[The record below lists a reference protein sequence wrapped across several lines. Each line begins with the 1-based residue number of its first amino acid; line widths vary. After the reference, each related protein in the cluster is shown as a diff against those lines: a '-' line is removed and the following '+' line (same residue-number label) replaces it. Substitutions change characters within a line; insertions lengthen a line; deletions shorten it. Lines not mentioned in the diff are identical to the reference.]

1 LRSFQRRDA
10 AVEALVLH
18 QSIAAGTLVCEY
30 EDFVRR
36 DAVAA
41 PARRDDMADDR
52 NNTTATATGF
62 AFGLGLVAGAA
73 IGVGLGLLFA
83 PKSGAALRRDI
94 AQRARDLQEEA
105 SEQYERAS
113 EAATELADRGRDIAA
128 RAKSAVATGIRE
140 ARRYTADISDAAENL
155 NN

>member
-1 LRSFQRRDA
+1 M
-10 AVEALVLH
+10 
-18 QSIAAGTLVCEY
+18 G
-30 EDFVRR
+30 
-36 DAVAA
+36 
-41 PARRDDMADDR
+41 DDR
-52 NNTTATATGF
+52 NTSATATGF

-105 SEQYERAS
+105 GAQYERAS

-140 ARRYTADISDAAENL
+140 ARRYKADAADAAEGL